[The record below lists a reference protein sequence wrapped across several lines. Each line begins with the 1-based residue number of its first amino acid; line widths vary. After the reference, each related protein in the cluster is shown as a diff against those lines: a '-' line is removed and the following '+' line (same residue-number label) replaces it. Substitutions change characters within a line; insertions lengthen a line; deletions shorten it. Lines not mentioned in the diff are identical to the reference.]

1 MWIGRQET
9 QALQI
14 KYALPARTRR
24 SVPAFVYSVHRRPS
38 RKDAAQSRTSLAGNI
53 RRTHRFLPQEDGPM
67 ADDKSKRGGSDRRR
81 VAGGEGYEVKY
92 FARKHGI
99 SKDQA
104 QKLIDQVGNDREK
117 LNAAAGK
124 LARG

>member
-1 MWIGRQET
+1 
-9 QALQI
+9 
-14 KYALPARTRR
+14 
-24 SVPAFVYSVHRRPS
+24 
-38 RKDAAQSRTSLAGNI
+38 
-53 RRTHRFLPQEDGPM
+53 M
-67 ADDKSKRGGSDRRR
+67 ADNKSKRGGAERRR
-81 VAGGEGYEVKY
+81 VAGGEGYEVNY

-124 LARG
+124 LTGR